1 MGSRDRIPGVA
12 EVNSVRP
19 DRGGG
24 LRCRHRPAP
33 SVFAGARAT
42 SLAGWQALSLRRCC
56 AGKQLTAMDVAYGR
70 RTSVSPTHVNPGIKG
85 NNTPLQGVGMHAR
98 PLLLLEPS

>member
-1 MGSRDRIPGVA
+1 MGSRDRIAGVA

-42 SLAGWQALSLRRCC
+42 SLTGWQALSLRRCC
-56 AGKQLTAMDVAYGR
+56 AGEATHSDGCSIRAPDECVANPCYSMIALAFVERYYGKFEE
-70 RTSVSPTHVNPGIKG
+70 TELDAH
-85 NNTPLQGVGMHAR
+85 
-98 PLLLLEPS
+98 